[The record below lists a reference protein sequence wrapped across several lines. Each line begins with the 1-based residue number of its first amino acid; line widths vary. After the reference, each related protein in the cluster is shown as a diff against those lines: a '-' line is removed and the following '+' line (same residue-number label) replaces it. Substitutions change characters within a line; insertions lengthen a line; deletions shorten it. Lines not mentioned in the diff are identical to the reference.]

1 MIQHKQHQWLE
12 ISSGKGIVGLEV
24 GWQEN
29 DMYLL
34 SERLLGSA
42 RVILISLCTSR
53 KHGLDET

>member
-1 MIQHKQHQWLE
+1 MD
-12 ISSGKGIVGLEV
+12 ISNGNGIEGLTM
-24 GWQEN
+24 GGHEN

-42 RVILISLCTSR
+42 RVILISLCTSS